1 MSLEAECGWSLLR
14 ALAVAV
20 IALPLA
26 MILERAIKC
35 SDPGPRRWLVAILA
49 LPFLTP
55 GFVVGYSYSNV
66 TLDLV
71 RSPLLNEFFYDLLL
85 LIQVVPVGTL
95 VLAVAPPPPL
105 GPMASWT
112 SRLARRGQPGHVVT
126 GHRLGQ
132 FWHGPA
138 RNRVPAIGLM
148 ALLVFHE
155 FEIASLFRVIA
166 GGRLTPASWS
176 NALFELIALQRLGE
190 QSPWDLWR
198 AGWMP
203 MLCSLALLSPLV
215 ALAWSIRHER
225 GGLRPNSQPTQT
237 GISRRMAWAWLA
249 AALLMGS
256 VVPLCSLSLDAFA
269 RESSVWATLPGL
281 LPTLTHATLSLVPT
295 VIVATTAAVLAAW
308 LLRKRWITSLLLLS
322 LPGLLGSLLLG
333 LTLTWLLLLATPLVP
348 RQSIITLCLG
358 QTLWLLPRAAMLIVL
373 LAVLPTQESSHVARL
388 LQQAPPGPQRT
399 AGWKLAWQQSGQRG
413 AWMIGLICWWGFL
426 ELTLNELLAP
436 PHWLSIAHR
445 MYQQMHFGRNAAL
458 STTTLIV
465 MLVPLAVAT
474 ALVAVGRILPA
485 AFGRSPR

>member
-14 ALAVAV
+14 ALAVAA
-20 IALPLA
+20 IATPLA
-26 MILERAIKC
+26 VLLEREIKC
-35 SDPGPRRWLVAILA
+35 SDPGPRRWLVTILA

-71 RSPLLNEFFYDLLL
+71 RSPLLNEAFYDLLL

-95 VLAVAPPPPL
+95 VLALAPPPPL
-105 GPMASWT
+105 GPTAIWT
-112 SRLARRGQPGHVVT
+112 ARLANRMKPGHVIT
-126 GHRLGQ
+126 GMRLGQ
-132 FWHGPA
+132 LWHGPA
-138 RNRVPAIGLM
+138 RNRVPAFGLM

-203 MLCSLALLSPLV
+203 MLCSLALLSPLF
-215 ALAWSIRHER
+215 ALAWSARHER
-225 GGLRPNSQPTQT
+225 GGPAPTPRPPRTHL
-237 GISRRMAWAWLA
+237 SRRTAWAWLA
-249 AALLMGS
+249 MAMLLGS
-256 VVPLCSLSLDAFA
+256 VVPLCSLSLDAFS
-269 RESSVWATLPGL
+269 RESSVWATAPVL
-281 LPTLTHATLSLVPT
+281 LPTLTHAALSLIPT
-295 VIVATTAAVLAAW
+295 LIVATIATVLTSW
-308 LLRKRWITSLLLLS
+308 LLRKKWTASLLVLS
-322 LPGLLGSLLLG
+322 LPGMLGSLLLG
-333 LTLTWLLLLATPLVP
+333 LTLTWLLLLAAPVIP
-348 RQSIITLCLG
+348 RHSIIALCLG
-358 QTLWLLPRAAMLIVL
+358 QTLWLLPRAAMLVVL
-373 LAVLPTQESSHVARL
+373 LAVLPTQESSHMARL

-399 AGWKLAWQQSGQRG
+399 AGWQLAWQQSGQRG

-426 ELTLNELLAP
+426 ELTLNELLASP
-436 PHWLSIAHR
+436 NWLSVAHR

-465 MLVPLAVAT
+465 MLVPLAVAV
-474 ALVAVGRILPA
+474 ALVAIGRLLPV